1 MLFFCL
7 LSCSATGDEVR
18 IQYATGYEP
27 FSFSDDGR
35 TARGILVDL
44 MDEILGRQMG
54 IPVVHEICPWARC
67 QHRVEHGKRDAFFT
81 IPTPRR
87 RGYTTV
93 SRLPVFS
100 SAYIIFTGVNNPRIN
115 EIRQIKSLGELR
127 KHRDLINVC
136 ILGAGWHNTNLK
148 DVKHLSQVLNSTKIM
163 ELLKHNRA
171 DIYIEQTLLVR
182 YQLKQQGM
190 QADIVE
196 IPNVM
201 DMTHWH
207 LCIGKKSPFVDL
219 MPAIDRKLE
228 EMHKNGAL
236 KKLQDKI
243 FGKYQ

>member
-1 MLFFCL
+1 M
-7 LSCSATGDEVR
+7 R

-27 FSFSDDGR
+27 FSFSDDGHG
-35 TARGILVDL
+35 ARGILVDL

-54 IPVVHEICPWARC
+54 IPIVHEICPWARC

-100 SAYIIFTGVNNPRIN
+100 SPYILFTGVNNPRID
-115 EIRQIKSLGELR
+115 EIRRIKSLDELR
-127 KHRDLINVC
+127 KHTNLSNAC
-136 ILGAGWHNTNLK
+136 ILGGGWHKTNLK
-148 DVKHLSQVLNSTKIM
+148 GVKHLSQVLNSTKIM
-163 ELLKHNRA
+163 ELLKHSRA

-182 YQLKQQGM
+182 YQLKQLGM

-207 LCIGKKSPFVDL
+207 LCIGKKSPFVNL
-219 MPAIDRKLE
+219 MPAIDKKLE
-228 EMHKNGAL
+228 QMQQSGAL
-236 KKLQDKI
+236 KKLQEKI
-243 FGKYQ
+243 FRKYK